1 MRYRE
6 FKYIVKEAE
15 VFQTSNDRSMQKYIG
30 IINQMISRGQP
41 ILIGKDGTDG
51 SITPM
56 KNHPLIKSENDI
68 IKGTEDGE
76 PAEYPAGKVYKSAEF
91 GGPNRGNVAEGLFGI
106 AIYDTLKNGSTSK
119 KSIMDIATKGPI
131 INGAESKAVGIKG
144 HNPKDILSLT
154 IRLGNNNFEGMRDI
168 KFLND
173 KKMQGYMTQM
183 EIFCNNRIEN
193 IKEQLQKNDKIDKI
207 RVVADGVSDEATSK
221 VDVIMDIVTDG
232 KKQNIKYEYSVK
244 TGNIKQFGQFS
255 NLGGNV
261 SKKYSAE
268 ERYNAQTNF
277 WKEFG
282 VTLEDD
288 GTVEDMFV
296 GSAMQNFREYGR
308 VVPVKDVKTK
318 NGDTKTITDPKGNNP
333 FDYTYQEA
341 TKQLTTNFKSFE
353 EESITNMLTALQKF
367 ATGNNLNAKMAN
379 FSEKDFEELDFKK
392 LTPELLRQ
400 YKFTALGPKDI
411 KSSTPEVQI
420 FANKE
425 PFLTL
430 RLYVSDKKL
439 TNLVEKEK
447 GLTKLVQV
455 LGK

>member
-1 MRYRE
+1 MRYRD
-6 FKYIVKEAE
+6 FKYIIKE
-15 VFQTSNDRSMQKYIG
+15 TSLDSASTPDSVAKYIA
-30 IINQMISRGQP
+30 ILNQMIARGQP
-41 ILIGKDGTDG
+41 IIIGKDGTDG
-51 SITPM
+51 SITPI
-56 KNHPLIKSENDI
+56 KNHPPINNFKDI
-68 IKGTEDGE
+68 IQGTEHGE
-76 PAEYPAGKVYKSAEF
+76 PAQYEAGKVYKGAEF

-106 AIYDTLKNGSTSK
+106 AIYDTLKNGSTSL
-119 KSIMDIATKGPI
+119 SEIMKIATTGPI
-131 INGAESKAVGIKG
+131 VNGAESKPVSIKG
-144 HNPKDILSLT
+144 HNPNDILSLT
-154 IRLGNNNFEGMRDI
+154 VRLGNNNFKGMRDP
-168 KFLND
+168 KFLKD

-183 EIFCNNRIEN
+183 KNFCNTRVEN

-244 TGNIKQFGQFS
+244 TGNIKQFGQFT
-255 NLGGNV
+255 NLGGNT

-268 ERYNAQTNF
+268 ERYNAQANF
-277 WKEFG
+277 WKQFG

-288 GTVEDMFV
+288 GKVEDMFV

-308 VVPVKDVKTK
+308 VVPVTQKKTK
-318 NGDTKTITDPKGNNP
+318 KGDMKTITDPKGNNP

-341 TKQLTTNFKSFE
+341 TDQLNTNFKSFE
-353 EESITNMLTALQKF
+353 EESITNILTALQKF
-367 ATGNNLNAKMAN
+367 ATGNNPNAKMAN
-379 FSEKDFEELDFKK
+379 FSEKDFEELDFSK
-392 LTPELLRQ
+392 LTSEVLRQ
-400 YKFTALGPKDI
+400 YKFTAVGPKDI
-411 KSSTPEVQI
+411 KSSTPEIQI
-420 FANKE
+420 FANKQ

-455 LGK
+455 LDN